1 MNSEQILARFGS
13 YAVRV
18 LHQDEHYRLAN
29 LCSHHDGVDVCRTL
43 AVTHFVTPTPTPL
56 SEVDTLIR
64 RGHSIGSSLK
74 DAGLALSRNVL
85 AEGRTLCGDGF
96 SRVAGDPA
104 LAGSELVVRLY
115 ELCAG
120 PEESSLDVYASI
132 AEAHH
137 PQHVAIDDDMPA
149 LTDISSLS
157 WGENARGAL
166 RSYSLRWPNSAPS
179 KTRGVWS
186 RRSSHHHA

>member
-29 LCSHHDGVDVCRTL
+29 LCSHHDGADICRTL
-43 AVTHFVTPTPTPL
+43 AVTHFMAPTPAPL

-64 RGHSIGSSLK
+64 RGHSIGSTLK
-74 DAGLALSRNVL
+74 DAGLALSRNIL
-85 AEGRTLCGDGF
+85 AEGHTVCGDGF
-96 SRVAGDPA
+96 SQLAGDHA
-104 LAGSELVVRLY
+104 LAGSGLVVRLY

-120 PEESSLDVYASI
+120 PEESSLAVYATI

-137 PQHVAIDDDMPA
+137 PQHVAVHDDMPGLA
-149 LTDISSLS
+149 DIPSGN

-166 RSYSLRWPNSAPS
+166 EKLLAA
-179 KTRGVWS
+179 V
-186 RRSSHHHA
+186 A